1 MTARLSAATEQA
13 LETRERLLHSALRL
27 YAREGLHGVSLR
39 RISSAAGSRN
49 SAAIHYHFHNKA
61 GIVGALVEMIALELR
76 AIDRRARA
84 GEAAAGDLRTAC
96 HRTLRPLSL
105 LRQNQPW
112 GPDALRFMS
121 RLLSE
126 NDPEYAAIIN
136 PVYRDYWQ
144 RLDQRLA
151 QLLPGLPEETRR
163 LRLMFMGVNVVHG
176 FAEVSALAH
185 TPLGDLSHIDSDT
198 LMDHLVDYL
207 LGGLGASTATQADE

>member
-1 MTARLSAATEQA
+1 MTARLNAATEQA

-49 SAAIHYHFHNKA
+49 SAAIHYHFHNKP
-61 GIVGALVEMIALELR
+61 GVIRALVEMIALELR

-84 GEAAAGDLRTAC
+84 GETPASDLRTAC
-96 HRTLRPLSL
+96 QRTLRPLAL
-105 LRQNQPW
+105 LRQDQPW

-136 PVYRDYWQ
+136 PVYQTYWR
-144 RLDQRLA
+144 RLDEHLA
-151 QLLPGLPEETRR
+151 QLLPALPQETRR
-163 LRLMFMGVNVVHG
+163 LRLMFMGVNVFHG

-198 LMDHLVDYL
+198 LLDQLVDYL
-207 LGGLGASTATQADE
+207 LGGLGASTATQK